1 MDLSPYSE
9 ALTLEPGR
17 LRIATCA
24 MATPPMSVL
33 VEGEWQG
40 YEPAVAR
47 AVGDR
52 LGLTPV
58 WCPLPLPRLY
68 PELSKGGYDVLWYNQ
83 TITQERRAWAD
94 FTRSYGRFD
103 TAVLVLEGSAIETAA
118 DLAGQRVGI
127 LQGSTNLC
135 ILDQLPPDVET
146 VSFDCTDQVRET
158 LLGAL
163 LNQDITAIVEDEL
176 LLMAV
181 EAQDPRFR
189 VAFSVPTQRPF
200 GIGVLP
206 GNRELLEALNHTLNG
221 LITDGT
227 LAKLWAQWIPYKGYP
242 F

>member
-1 MDLSPYSE
+1 MDLFSYSDS
-9 ALTLEPGR
+9 LTLEPGQ
-17 LRIATCA
+17 LRIATSA
-24 MATPPMSVL
+24 VAAPPMSFL
-33 VEGEWQG
+33 AEGEWQG

-58 WCPLPLPRLY
+58 WCPLPLTRLY
-68 PELSKGGYDVLWYNQ
+68 LELSKGEYDVLWYNQ

-103 TAVLVLEGSAIETAA
+103 TAVLVLEGSDIGTPA
-118 DLAGQRVGI
+118 DLGGRRIGV
-127 LQGSTNLC
+127 LQGSTNLA

-146 VSFDCTDQVRET
+146 VVFECHDQVREI

-163 LNQDITAIVEDEL
+163 FNQEVASIVEDEL
-176 LLMAV
+176 LLLAV
-181 EAQDPRFR
+181 EAQDPTFR

-200 GIGVLP
+200 GVGVLP
-206 GNRELLEALNHTLNG
+206 GNRELLEALNYTLNG